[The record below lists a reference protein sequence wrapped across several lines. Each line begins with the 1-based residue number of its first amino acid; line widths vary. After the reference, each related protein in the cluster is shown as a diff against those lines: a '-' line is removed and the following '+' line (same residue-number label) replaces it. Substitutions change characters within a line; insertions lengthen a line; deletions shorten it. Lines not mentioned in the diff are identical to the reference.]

1 MTATQNDRDFTPTAA
16 TASTARLT
24 PWSMTFTPSPP
35 PKSKSWKEWPNEFI
49 QKRQSMKNP
58 FTFNSAGI
66 VFALILLCSCA
77 TEPSA
82 RGALPADVPINQD
95 AGRGNW
101 LIVTIQLESGQKLPV
116 IVDTGAGATV
126 LNKSLAPKLGKRLDT
141 ILLNYWGKAI
151 TNDVYAAPKL
161 FLGGTPLLMTGD
173 GVVCGN
179 VKDLLG
185 GTSRKFMGILG
196 MDVLEHYCIQ
206 LDFAAGKMR
215 FLDNQHADKSTWGE
229 AFPIVQLNDD
239 DARPAVAQNLLGLQG
254 PHSIIDS
261 GFLGDGWLMPKYFQS
276 WTNDAVSPTNGE
288 LRWPNGMFGGEKY
301 PMFSLCEKNVE
312 SNGIGIDFLARHL
325 VTLDFPNHTLY
336 LQRQSIGLRP
346 GPKMAEHKPI
356 PDREPNVTAH
366 LRAVLQARMDGTAQ
380 ADDYTASAWK
390 RLLSKQKDIQTFKKY
405 VGDIVSLTLVERSS
419 VFGWR
424 RSYRYRIEF
433 TRATVLAHFVL
444 HGRNKLASGGM
455 TTVDWKEPLD

>member
-1 MTATQNDRDFTPTAA
+1 
-16 TASTARLT
+16 
-24 PWSMTFTPSPP
+24 
-35 PKSKSWKEWPNEFI
+35 
-49 QKRQSMKNP
+49 MKNP

-82 RGALPADVPINQD
+82 RGALPPDVPINPD

-101 LIVTIQLESGQKLPV
+101 LIVTIQLGSGQKLPV

-126 LNKSLAPKLGKRLDT
+126 LNKPLAPKLGKRLDT
-141 ILLNYWGKAI
+141 IVLNHWGKAI
-151 TNDVYAAPKL
+151 TNGLYAAPKL
-161 FLGGTPLLMTGD
+161 YLSGTPLLITGD
-173 GVVCGN
+173 GVVCGDM
-179 VKDLLG
+179 DLPG
-185 GTSRKFMGILG
+185 GTDRKFMGILG
-196 MDVLEHYCIQ
+196 MDVLENYCIQ

-215 FLDNQHADKSTWGE
+215 FLDDQHTDKSAWGK
-229 AFPIVQLNDD
+229 AFPIVTLNDQ
-239 DARPAVAQNLLGLQG
+239 DARPAVAENLLGRQD

-261 GFLGDGWLMPKYFQS
+261 GYLGDGWLMPKYFQS

-288 LRWPNGMFGGEKY
+288 LHWPYGRFGGGKY
-301 PMFSLCEKNVE
+301 PLFSLCAKNVE
-312 SNGIGIDFLARHL
+312 SDGIGIDFLARHL
-325 VTLDFPNHTLY
+325 VTFDFPNHTLY
-336 LQRQSIGLRP
+336 LKRQSIGLRP
-346 GPKMAEHKPI
+346 GPKMAEYKPI

-366 LRAVLQARMDGTAQ
+366 LRAVLLARMDGTAQ

-444 HGRNKLASGGM
+444 HGRNKLASGEM